1 MINSFCKNNP
11 KIGEVFCFN
20 KTYTYH
26 INKTGD
32 KYMSFIKDNKID
44 YFPVI
49 DMIETGKN
57 IQQLR
62 ENKGLSVKKLS
73 EIMQLESVQGIYRW
87 QYGKT
92 LPTLENLYLLSEIF
106 EKQITEI
113 LVLKENNIS

>member
-1 MINSFCKNNP
+1 
-11 KIGEVFCFN
+11 
-20 KTYTYH
+20 
-26 INKTGD
+26 
-32 KYMSFIKDNKID
+32 MSFIKDNKID

-49 DMIETGKN
+49 DMIVTGKN